1 MIKYVKLMMSMT
13 LIMTSEKS
21 TVIFALKIYLEE
33 TTVEALKISYLHN
46 RS

>member
-1 MIKYVKLMMSMT
+1 MMSMT

-33 TTVEALKISYLHN
+33 TTVEALKNILPSQQKLKI
-46 RS
+46 